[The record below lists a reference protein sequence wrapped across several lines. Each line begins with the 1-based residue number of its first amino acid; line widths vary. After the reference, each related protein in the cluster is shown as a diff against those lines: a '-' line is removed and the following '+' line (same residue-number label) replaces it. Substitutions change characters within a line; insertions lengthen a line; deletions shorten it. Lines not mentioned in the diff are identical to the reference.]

1 MNNQPERKRYRLI
14 IADDHEFTRIGL
26 RAMLESETD
35 FELVGEATNGQE
47 AVDLCQVLQPDLALL
62 DIRMPQLDG
71 LAATRIIRQIAPQT
85 RVAIVTMHENPD
97 YLVEALRA
105 GVVGYVLKDS
115 TRRTFV
121 AAVRQ
126 VLRGETFIN
135 GTMTVQLLQ
144 RLATSHETNTT
155 SPIQITR
162 REQEVLQLIAEGKTN
177 REIGQILSISIGT
190 VKIHVEHIIAKLGVS
205 DRTQAAVRAIDLGL
219 LK

>member
-1 MNNQPERKRYRLI
+1 
-14 IADDHEFTRIGL
+14 
-26 RAMLESETD
+26 MLESEAD

-47 AVDLCQVLQPDLALL
+47 AVDLCQALQPDLALL

-71 LAATRIIRQIAPQT
+71 LAATRLIRQIAPHT

-126 VLRGETFIN
+126 ALRGETFIN
-135 GTMTVQLLQ
+135 GSMTVQLLQ
-144 RLATSHETNTT
+144 RLATTHESS
-155 SPIQITR
+155 SPPRIQLTR
-162 REQEVLQLIAEGKTN
+162 REQEVLQLITQGKTN
-177 REIGQILSISIGT
+177 REIGQLLNISVGT